1 MKWAKT
7 LLVILLASASMLLP
21 AFFNGFPLL
30 YSDTGAY
37 IASGFEGKVPL
48 DRPITYGLFLRHAS
62 LAHSLW
68 FVVLAQSIIVSALLW
83 VVFTHFL
90 GSGKRAAIWFLALV
104 FGLNLLSSLPWIS
117 GMLMADIFTPI
128 SFLLLYILM
137 FQTPTKKWLLVF
149 FALAYLFTTATH
161 LTHAPAHLALL
172 VGIAFFKLIIPK
184 FLQAISWLKWSLGF
198 ALVLLNFVFLPAL
211 HYTHDAGWV
220 SSRSGHLFLT
230 ARFVE
235 SGAVKAYLDENCADK
250 TAFLCQYKD
259 SLPNNGSD
267 FLWLPESILY
277 KTGGWAE
284 NTDGYKEIN
293 RQILRSPAY
302 FNIYFFHTLKVL
314 QFHLFAHNIGEELIP
329 LGLNSPPG
337 WETEAHFKNELP
349 QLLGSK
355 QTANYWQGKLNGLNQ
370 ILFIVWAIA
379 ILICF
384 YFLFSKQLANPI
396 RIFILCI
403 FLVYLGNFI
412 AVCIASSGSRYNARL
427 DWLFVFMAALSFSA
441 FLRKNPESRVQNPE
455 SRLLEAR

>member
-1 MKWAKT
+1 M
-7 LLVILLASASMLLP
+7 ASASMLLP

-90 GSGKRAAIWFLALV
+90 GSGKRAAFWFLALV

-149 FALAYLFTTATH
+149 IALAYLFTTATH

-172 VGIAFFKLIIPK
+172 LGIAFFKLIIPK

-293 RQILRSPAY
+293 QQILRSPAY

-370 ILFIVWAIA
+370 ILFIVWVIA

-384 YFLFSKQLANPI
+384 YFLLSRQLANPI

-427 DWLFVFMAALSFSA
+427 DWLFVFIAALSFLT
-441 FLRKNPESRVQNPE
+441 FLRKSPESRFQSPE
-455 SRLLEAR
+455 F